1 MVALRNLALLSVAWE
16 ATEWSQTEFHFA
28 RVTQVE
34 SKLKG
39 EGENMG
45 QSRDSS

>member
-1 MVALRNLALLSVAWE
+1 MQRGKVLNGLR
-16 ATEWSQTEFHFA
+16 QEFHFA

-34 SKLKG
+34 SRLKG

-45 QSRDSS
+45 QSRDGT